1 MVMTD
6 EPRGWKSYSIS
17 VAVSVLAAMAMLV
30 GSLPLVPLVI
40 KASPQDAPP
49 PGSRTGYIRNLES
62 PSRQEWQKPDQVVE
76 RLQLKSGQ
84 RVAEIGSGSGYFVV
98 RFARA
103 VGETGKVYAADIDSD
118 MLNYLKWRAG
128 KEELA
133 NIELVEATPDDPK
146 LAGSSVDLV
155 FLCNTIHHIENRDRY
170 YPYITRALR
179 EGGRLVVVDF
189 YNRPLP
195 VPSPRVKIARSDMIK
210 EIEQAGFH
218 LVEEYDFLPHQYFLV
233 FELN

>member
-30 GSLPLVPLVI
+30 GGLPLLI
-40 KASPQDAPP
+40 EASPQDAPP
-49 PGSRTGYIRNLES
+49 TGARIGYIRNLES

-103 VGETGKVYAADIDSD
+103 VGEAGKVYAADIDPD
-118 MLNYLKWRAG
+118 MLNYLRWRAE
-128 KEELA
+128 KEELP

-146 LAGSSVDLV
+146 LAGSSVDMV

-170 YPYITRALR
+170 YPFITRALR
-179 EGGRLVVVDF
+179 HGGRLVIVDF

-195 VPSPRVKIARSDMIK
+195 VPSPRVKIPRSDMIK

>member
-1 MVMTD
+1 MVVTD
-6 EPRGWKSYSIS
+6 EPRGWKRYSIS

-30 GSLPLVPLVI
+30 CSLPLVI

-49 PGSRTGYIRNLES
+49 TGARTGYIRNLES

-103 VGETGKVYAADIDSD
+103 VGEAGKVYAVDIDPD
-118 MLNYLKWRAG
+118 MLNYLRWRAE
-128 KEELA
+128 KEELP
-133 NIELVEATPDDPK
+133 NIELVRATPDDPK
-146 LAGSSVDLV
+146 LAGSSVDMV

-179 EGGRLVVVDF
+179 EGGRLVIVDF

-195 VPSPRVKIARSDMIK
+195 VPSPRVKIPRSDMIK

>member
-1 MVMTD
+1 MFMTV
-6 EPRGWKSYSIS
+6 EPVGWKRTPIA

-30 GSLPLVPLVI
+30 GSLPLAI
-40 KASPQDAPP
+40 EASPQDAPP
-49 PGSRTGYIRNLES
+49 TGSRTGYIRSLES

-146 LAGSSVDLV
+146 LAGSSVDMV
-155 FLCNTIHHIENRDRY
+155 FICNTIHHIDNRDRY
-170 YPYITRALR
+170 YPNISRALR
-179 EGGRLVVVDF
+179 EGGRMVIVDF
-189 YNRPLP
+189 YKRPLP
-195 VPSPRVKIARSDMIK
+195 VGPSPRMKIARRDMIE

>member
-1 MVMTD
+1 MFIAD
-6 EPRGWKSYSIS
+6 EPGGWRSYSLS
-17 VAVSVLAAMAMLV
+17 VAVSVLAAMAMLG
-30 GSLPLVPLVI
+30 GSLPLAI
-40 KASPQDAPP
+40 EASPQDDPP
-49 PGSRTGYIRNLES
+49 TGARAGYIRNLES

-76 RLQLKSGQ
+76 RLKLEGGQ

-103 VGETGKVYAADIDSD
+103 VGETGKVYAVDIDLD
-118 MLNYLKWRAG
+118 MLNYLRWRAG
-128 KEELA
+128 NEDLR
-133 NIELVEATPDDPK
+133 NIELVRATPDDPK
-146 LAGSSVDLV
+146 LAGSSVDMV

-170 YPYITRALR
+170 YPFITRALR

-210 EIEQAGFH
+210 EIEQAGFY

>member
-1 MVMTD
+1 MFMTD
-6 EPRGWKSYSIS
+6 ELRGWKRCAIA

-30 GSLPLVPLVI
+30 GSLPLAMQ
-40 KASPQDAPP
+40 ASPQDEPP
-49 PGSRTGYIRNLES
+49 TGSQTGYIRNLES

-103 VGETGKVYAADIDSD
+103 VRETGMVYAADIDSD
-118 MLNYLKWRAG
+118 MLNYLKWRAD
-128 KEELA
+128 KEELP
-133 NIELVEATPDDPK
+133 NIELVEATPNDPK
-146 LAGSSVDLV
+146 LAGSSVDMV
-155 FLCNTIHHIENRDRY
+155 FICNTIHHIENRDRY

-218 LVEEYDFLPHQYFLV
+218 LVEEYDFLPHQYFLI

>member
-17 VAVSVLAAMAMLV
+17 VAVSVLAAMTMLV
-30 GSLPLVPLVI
+30 ALVPLVI

-49 PGSRTGYIRNLES
+49 TGARTGYIRNLES

-133 NIELVEATPDDPK
+133 NIELVDATPDDPK

-170 YPYITRALR
+170 YPYIIRALR

-233 FELN
+233 FELD

>member
-1 MVMTD
+1 MFMTD
-6 EPRGWKSYSIS
+6 EPRGWKSTSIA

-30 GSLPLVPLVI
+30 GSLPLAI
-40 KASPQDAPP
+40 EAAPQDAPP
-49 PGSRTGYIRNLES
+49 TGSQTGYIRNLES

-128 KEELA
+128 NEELG
-133 NIELVEATPDDPK
+133 NIELVEATTDDPK
-146 LAGSSVDLV
+146 LAASSVDMV
-155 FLCNTIHHIENRDRY
+155 FICNTIHHIENRDLY

-179 EGGRLVVVDF
+179 EGGRLVIVDF
-189 YNRPLP
+189 YKRPLP
-195 VPSPRVKIARSDMIK
+195 VGPPPRTKITRPDMIK

>member
-30 GSLPLVPLVI
+30 GGLPLLI
-40 KASPQDAPP
+40 EASPQDAPP
-49 PGSRTGYIRNLES
+49 TGARTGYIRNLES

-103 VGETGKVYAADIDSD
+103 VGEAGKVYAADIDPD
-118 MLNYLKWRAG
+118 MLNYLRWRAE
-128 KEELA
+128 KEELP

-146 LAGSSVDLV
+146 LAGSSVDMV

-170 YPYITRALR
+170 YPFITRALR
-179 EGGRLVVVDF
+179 HGGRLVIVDF

-195 VPSPRVKIARSDMIK
+195 VPSPRVKIPRSDMIK

>member
-1 MVMTD
+1 MFMTD
-6 EPRGWKSYSIS
+6 EPRGWKSTSIA

-30 GSLPLVPLVI
+30 GSLPVAMH
-40 KASPQDAPP
+40 ASPQDVPP
-49 PGSRTGYIRNLES
+49 TGSRTGYIRSLES

-128 KEELA
+128 NEGLG
-133 NIELVEATPDDPK
+133 NIELVEATTDDPK
-146 LAGSSVDLV
+146 LAASSVDMV
-155 FLCNTIHHIENRDRY
+155 FICNTIHHIENRDRY

-179 EGGRLVVVDF
+179 EGGRLVIVDF
-189 YNRPLP
+189 YKRPLP
-195 VPSPRVKIARSDMIK
+195 VGPPPRTKITRPDMIK